1 MNVRVYRVS
10 AQGYTRSGRVYRGG
24 TVYQS
29 NDFKSALTVLKR
41 VRRAAKQ
48 RKNDNTRYEL
58 EYIDNGIVKG
68 ELACYE

>member
-1 MNVRVYRVS
+1 MDVRMYRVS
-10 AQGYTRSGRVYRGG
+10 AQGSNVGG

-29 NDFKSALTVLKR
+29 NDFKTALTVLKR

-48 RKNDNTRYEL
+48 RGNDNTRYSL

>member
-1 MNVRVYRVS
+1 MNVRLYRVS
-10 AQGYTRSGRVYRGG
+10 AQDSKGGG

-29 NDFKSALTVLKR
+29 KDFKTALTVLKR

-48 RKNDNTRYEL
+48 HENDNACYAL
-58 EYIDNGIVKG
+58 EYLDNGIVKG

>member
-1 MNVRVYRVS
+1 MDVRLYRVS
-10 AQGYTRSGRVYRGG
+10 ARNSKNGG
-24 TVYQS
+24 TIYQS
-29 NDFKSALTVLKR
+29 NDFKTALTVLKR

-48 RKNDNTRYEL
+48 RENDNTRYAL

>member
-1 MNVRVYRVS
+1 MNVRLYRVS
-10 AQGYTRSGRVYRGG
+10 ARNPNKSG
-24 TVYQS
+24 TIYQS
-29 NDFKSALTVLKR
+29 KDFKSALTVLKR

-48 RKNDNTRYEL
+48 HKKDNAHYTM

>member
-1 MNVRVYRVS
+1 MNVRMYRVS
-10 AQGYTRSGRVYRGG
+10 AQGFTRSGTVYRAG
-24 TVYQS
+24 TIYQS

-48 RKNDNTRYEL
+48 HENDNERYVM

>member
-1 MNVRVYRVS
+1 MDVRLYRVS
-10 AQGYTRSGRVYRGG
+10 ARDSNGGG

-41 VRRAAKQ
+41 ARRAAKQ
-48 RKNDNTRYEL
+48 HENGNTRYAL
-58 EYIDNGIVKG
+58 EYIDNGVVKG

>member
-1 MNVRVYRVS
+1 MDVRLYRVS
-10 AQGYTRSGRVYRGG
+10 ARDSNGSG
-24 TVYQS
+24 TIYQS
-29 NDFKSALTVLKR
+29 RSFKTALTVLKR

-48 RKNDNTRYEL
+48 HENDNAHYTM

>member
-1 MNVRVYRVS
+1 MNVRMYRVVARQS
-10 AQGYTRSGRVYRGG
+10 KECG
-24 TVYQS
+24 TIYQS
-29 NDFKSALTVLKR
+29 EVFKAALTVLKR

-48 RKNDNTRYEL
+48 RENDNTRYIM